1 MLTYVDKFVTML
13 KHVAKRG
20 NKKTS
25 TLTTK
30 QQCDPENSK
39 RRRENYS
46 EKSEENTNQKAKKEA
61 TVNTETERK
70 SQKRASLSLVKKA

>member
-39 RRRENYS
+39 RRENYS
-46 EKSEENTNQKAKKEA
+46 EKSEENTNQKAKKA

-70 SQKRASLSLVKKA
+70 SQKRASLREVEGLR

>member
-1 MLTYVDKFVTML
+1 MEDET
-13 KHVAKRG
+13 G
-20 NKKTS
+20 

-39 RRRENYS
+39 RRENYS
-46 EKSEENTNQKAKKEA
+46 EKSEENTNQKAKKA

-70 SQKRASLSLVKKA
+70 SQKRASLREVESLR